1 MLRRPD
7 PNLFAVHGARAS
19 CCAPVCA
26 AAASSLVFSAFAKS
40 ASACVVRD
48 CCVCVPPARP
58 PPPPPPLT
66 RRLLRST
73 HDAPPPRRPIHLRR
87 PGFLQVLL
95 QNRTRDPREKKALF
109 RAKVPFALHS
119 IPSHSHLRRRIF
131 GAQRTQT
138 NTQNR
143 PSTPPLQRARV
154 VCKRVRCNLV

>member
-95 QNRTRDPREKKALF
+95 QKSYARSSRKKKLFSVPKFRSLCTASHPTPTSGDESLVPSAHKRTHKSILHRYRELEWY
-109 RAKVPFALHS
+109 VS
-119 IPSHSHLRRRIF
+119 
-131 GAQRTQT
+131 
-138 NTQNR
+138 
-143 PSTPPLQRARV
+143 V
-154 VCKRVRCNLV
+154 

>member
-1 MLRRPD
+1 VLRRPD

-95 QNRTRDPREKKALF
+95 QNRTRDPHEKKSSFPCQSSVRSAQH
-109 RAKVPFALHS
+109 P
-119 IPSHSHLRRRIF
+119 IPLPPQ
-131 GAQRTQT
+131 AT
-138 NTQNR
+138 NLWCPTHTNEHTNQ
-143 PSTPPLQRARV
+143 PSTATES
-154 VCKRVRCNLV
+154 